1 MVRYLLALVGAR
13 RAPVRLSYVRG
24 HVGEAGNE
32 AADALART
40 GAARPLPA
48 QERAYELQPKQAEE
62 VDAGDISAEV
72 EVDESC
78 LMSEAELRELERE
91 LAEEL

>member
-1 MVRYLLALVGAR
+1 MVRYLLHLVSAR
-13 RAPVRLSYVRG
+13 KAPVRLSYVRG

-40 GAARPLPA
+40 GAARPLPPK
-48 QERAYELQPKQAEE
+48 ERSYDVKDVKKVGEKVE
-62 VDAGDISAEV
+62 DIEASI

-78 LMSEAELRELERE
+78 LMDEEELRELERE
-91 LAEEL
+91 LAEDS